1 MWRKVLVMEIE
12 SGALAALT
20 LGFLLGLKHA
30 TDADHVVAVSTIVS
44 EYRNAWRGIWVG
56 ASWGLGHT
64 TPLLV
69 LGIIILAF
77 KEVVLDRYETIAPG
91 FEFGV
96 GIMLVFLGVQVYWN
110 LKRARLHVHEHV
122 GDVEAPHV
130 HLHGTHNASSSP
142 DVEESHGFINPGKPF
157 FRMKSYVI
165 GVVHGLAGSAA
176 VMLLILP
183 KVSSFSAGVGYLLLF
198 GVGTMLSMAGVTLL
212 LGIPFA
218 VTGGFNR
225 LSQVVSG
232 VAGAVSVLFGV
243 GLMSDIALGTELIP
257 F

>member
-1 MWRKVLVMEIE
+1 MDLE
-12 SGALAALT
+12 SGAFVAFV
-20 LGFLLGLKHA
+20 LGLLLGLRHA

-69 LGIIILAF
+69 LGIVILLL
-77 KEVVLDRYETIAPG
+77 KESFLDRYEDVAPI

-96 GIMLVFLGVQVYWN
+96 GLMLIFLGVQVFCN
-110 LKRARLHVHEHV
+110 LRRGRLHVHQHTH
-122 GDVEAPHV
+122 DDHPHLHV
-130 HLHGTHNASSSP
+130 HATHEAAA
-142 DVEESHGFINPGKPF
+142 DAGVEESYSFFQPGKPF

-176 VMLLILP
+176 VMLLLLP
-183 KVSSFSAGVGYLLLF
+183 KISSFWVGIGFLLLF
-198 GVGTMLSMAGVTLL
+198 GVGTILSMGIITVGLGV
-212 LGIPFA
+212 PFA
-218 VTGGFNR
+218 ISGNFERMNR
-225 LSQVVSG
+225 AVAR
-232 VAGAVSVLFGV
+232 VAGTASLLFGAA
-243 GLMSDIALGTELIP
+243 LMSDIAFKTSLIP